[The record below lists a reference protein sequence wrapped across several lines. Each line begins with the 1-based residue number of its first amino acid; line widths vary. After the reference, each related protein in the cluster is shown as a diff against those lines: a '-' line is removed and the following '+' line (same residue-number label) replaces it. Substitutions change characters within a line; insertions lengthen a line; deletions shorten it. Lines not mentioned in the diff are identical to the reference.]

1 MKTILDTIVEHKRM
15 EVLKRRQKKPLSA
28 LEDKPFYHRE
38 PLDAPARLRT
48 DAPAVIAEFKRKSPS
63 RGMINFSVTPAP
75 IVQAYAAG
83 GASAVS
89 VLTDRDFFGGSFRD
103 LERAREVA
111 GDMPL
116 LRKDFMVDPYQVHE
130 AKAYGADIIL
140 LIASVLEAGRVEELA
155 GLAVELGMSVLF
167 EVHGEE
173 ELKKYTGSIGM
184 VGVNNRDLSSFNVDV
199 ALSERLAARLPEGVV
214 KVSESGLKDAATIR
228 KLHELGYQAFLV
240 GETFMKEE
248 EPGRAVEQLCAQ
260 LKS

>member
-15 EVLKRRQKKPLSA
+15 EVLKRKQKKPLAA
-28 LEDKPFYHRE
+28 LEDKPFYHGE
-38 PLDAPARLRT
+38 PLDAPARLRA

-63 RGMINFSVTPAP
+63 RGMINSSVTPAP

-111 GDMPL
+111 GDLPL

-173 ELKKYTGSIGM
+173 ELKKYTGSIAM
-184 VGVNNRDLSSFNVDV
+184 VGVNNRDLSNFRVDV
-199 ALSERLAARLPEGVV
+199 AISERLAGSLPEGVV
-214 KVSESGLKDAATIR
+214 WVSESGLRDAATIR
-228 KLHELGYQAFLV
+228 RLHEMGFQAFLV

-248 EPGRAVEQLCAQ
+248 EPGRSLEQLCAQ